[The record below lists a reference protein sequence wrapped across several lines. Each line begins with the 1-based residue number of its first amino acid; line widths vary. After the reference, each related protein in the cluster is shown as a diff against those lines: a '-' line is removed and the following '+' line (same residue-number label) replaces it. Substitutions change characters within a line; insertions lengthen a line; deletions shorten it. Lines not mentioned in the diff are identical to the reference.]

1 MTLPSSELESA
12 KGVPSDS
19 ARQDDR
25 LLVMLQRLLA
35 IRAAE
40 LRPVLDE
47 ASTLIAETFGA
58 DKVDIFVYRPD
69 ADPLVALGTSLTP
82 MGDRQRALGLDRLP
96 LSNGGRAAWSFQTGE
111 PHLTGRADED
121 SEELRGIVERLGV
134 RSIMNCPIDV
144 DGERRGI
151 LQVDSARPD
160 RFTARDLDAL
170 GAVAG
175 WVGLIMHRAELV
187 ERLTSDAERRG
198 RRQAGDE
205 IARITRRQQEI
216 ATLLAEGLSNAA
228 IAARLVL
235 SEGTVANHIEHIL
248 RRLGLQSRT
257 QVAVWAV
264 ERGLYRLDRDL
275 DEPDIQTDQ
284 HQWRSGAARDHSTPA
299 E

>member
-1 MTLPSSELESA
+1 VIP
-12 KGVPSDS
+12 GDS
-19 ARQDDR
+19 AGPDDR

-58 DKVDIFVYRPD
+58 DKVDVFVYRPD
-69 ADPLVALGTSLTP
+69 VDTLVAVGTSMTP
-82 MGDRQRALGLDRLP
+82 MGERQQALGLDRLP
-96 LSNGGRAAWSFQTGE
+96 LSNGGRAAWTFQTGE
-111 PHLTGRADED
+111 PYLTGHADED
-121 SEELRGIVERLGV
+121 PGELRSIVERLGV
-134 RSIMNCPIDV
+134 HSMMNYPIEV

-151 LQVDSARPD
+151 LQVDSASPE

-175 WVGLIMHRAELV
+175 WIGLMMHRAELV
-187 ERLTSDAERRG
+187 ERLTTEAEHRG

-205 IARITRRQQEI
+205 IARITQRQREI

-228 IAARLVL
+228 IAERLVL

-264 ERGLYRLDRDL
+264 ERGLYRSDQEV
-275 DEPDIQTDQ
+275 DEPEVPTNRRR
-284 HQWRSGAARDHSTPA
+284 WYSSRANEASTPTD
-299 E
+299 

>member
-1 MTLPSSELESA
+1 
-12 KGVPSDS
+12 
-19 ARQDDR
+19 
-25 LLVMLQRLLA
+25 MLQRLLA

-58 DKVDIFVYRPD
+58 DKVDVFVYRPD
-69 ADPLVALGTSLTP
+69 ADTLVALGTSLTP
-82 MGDRQRALGLDRLP
+82 MGERQRALGLDRLP

-111 PHLTGRADED
+111 PYLTGHADED
-121 SEELRGIVERLGV
+121 SGELRGIVERLGV
-134 RSIMNCPIDV
+134 RSIMNHPIEV

-151 LQVDSARPD
+151 LQVDSARPEL
-160 RFTARDLDAL
+160 FTARDLDAL

-175 WVGLIMHRAELV
+175 WIGLIMHRAELV

-205 IARITRRQQEI
+205 IARITQRQREI

-228 IAARLVL
+228 IAERLIL

-264 ERGLYRLDRDL
+264 ERGLYRSDQEV
-275 DEPDIQTDQ
+275 DEPEVPTNRRR
-284 HQWRSGAARDHSTPA
+284 WCSSRANEASTPT
-299 E
+299 

>member
-1 MTLPSSELESA
+1 V
-12 KGVPSDS
+12 VPSDS
-19 ARQDDR
+19 AGRDDR

-35 IRAAE
+35 IREAE

-58 DKVDIFVYRPD
+58 DKVDIFVYQPD
-69 ADPLVALGTSLTP
+69 ADTLVALGTSLTP
-82 MGDRQRALGLDRLP
+82 MGQRQRALGLDRLP
-96 LSNGGRAAWSFQTGE
+96 LSNGGRSAWSFQTGE
-111 PHLTGRADED
+111 PYLTGHADED
-121 SEELRGIVERLGV
+121 PAELRGVVERLGV
-134 RSIMNCPIDV
+134 RSIMNCPIEI

-151 LQVDSARPD
+151 LQVDSASPEH
-160 RFTARDLDAL
+160 FTARDLDAV

-175 WVGLIMHRAELV
+175 WIGLIMHRAELV

-205 IARITRRQQEI
+205 VARITRRQQEI

-228 IAARLVL
+228 IAERLVL

-264 ERGLYRLDRDL
+264 ERGLYRSDHEV
-275 DEPDIQTDQ
+275 DEPELPIGQRRR
-284 HQWRSGAARDHSTPA
+284 RSDPASDASTPA
-299 E
+299 N

>member
-1 MTLPSSELESA
+1 
-12 KGVPSDS
+12 
-19 ARQDDR
+19 
-25 LLVMLQRLLA
+25 MLQRLLA
-35 IRAAE
+35 IREAE

-58 DKVDIFVYRPD
+58 DKVDIFVYQPD
-69 ADPLVALGTSLTP
+69 ADTLVALGTSLTP
-82 MGDRQRALGLDRLP
+82 MGQRQRALGLDRLP
-96 LSNGGRAAWSFQTGE
+96 LSNGGRSAWSFQTGE
-111 PHLTGRADED
+111 PYLTGHADED
-121 SEELRGIVERLGV
+121 PAELRGVVERLGV
-134 RSIMNCPIDV
+134 RSIMNCPIEI

-151 LQVDSARPD
+151 LQVDSASPEH
-160 RFTARDLDAL
+160 FTARDLDAV

-175 WVGLIMHRAELV
+175 WIGLIMHRAELV

-205 IARITRRQQEI
+205 VARITRRQQEI

-228 IAARLVL
+228 IAERLVL

-264 ERGLYRLDRDL
+264 ERGLYRSDHEV
-275 DEPDIQTDQ
+275 DEPELPIGQRRR
-284 HQWRSGAARDHSTPA
+284 RSDPASDASTPA
-299 E
+299 N

>member
-1 MTLPSSELESA
+1 MI
-12 KGVPSDS
+12 PSDS
-19 ARQDDR
+19 AGPDGR

-40 LRPVLDE
+40 FRPVLDE

-58 DKVDIFVYRPD
+58 DKVDVFVYRPD
-69 ADPLVALGTSLTP
+69 ADSLVALGTSLTP
-82 MGDRQRALGLDRLP
+82 MGERQRALGLDRLP
-96 LSNGGRAAWSFQTGE
+96 ISNGGRTAWSFQTGE
-111 PHLTGRADED
+111 PHLTGHAEDD
-121 SEELRGIVERLGV
+121 SEEPKGIVERLGV
-134 RSIMNCPIDV
+134 RSMMNYPIEV

-151 LQVDSARPD
+151 LQVDSASPE

-187 ERLTSDAERRG
+187 ERLTTEAERRG

-205 IARITRRQQEI
+205 VARITRRQQEI

-228 IAARLVL
+228 IAERLVI

-264 ERGLYRLDRDL
+264 ERGLYRSDQDV
-275 DEPDIQTDQ
+275 DEPDVLTDQ
-284 HQWRSGAARDHSTPA
+284 RRWRLGPAREDATAAD
-299 E
+299 